1 MKKKKLTRH
10 KKEGVAAEPKKKSVR
25 LVHSSLGTI
34 WVLTDKILMAK
45 SERHKVKVLAVAG
58 KNHEWCERNC
68 SLDEFLLLLSDKKFE
83 RVNKFYLL
91 NWLLTLGFNHKKKLI
106 TFTTG
111 FSCELN
117 HQIKP
122 SVFKERFL

>member
-1 MKKKKLTRH
+1 MKKKKLTSR
-10 KKEGVAAEPKKKSVR
+10 KNEDVGSEPKKKSVR
-25 LVHSSLGTI
+25 LIHSSLGTI
-34 WVLTDKILMAK
+34 WVLADKILMAK
-45 SERHKVKVLAVAG
+45 AEKHKVKVLAVAG
-58 KNHEWCERNC
+58 KHHEWCERNC
-68 SLDEFLLLLSDKKFE
+68 SLDKFLLLLSDKKFE
-83 RVNKFYLL
+83 RINKFYLL

-122 SVFKERFL
+122 SVFKERFM